1 MESQEGFIQ
10 NAATVLS
17 STPTHGVRKIVIRLK
32 TPMRYTNTMILHGG
46 TSYAHGKEMERSC
59 FSNAEKKNGKRVLDM
74 ECKTEFQEN
83 IKKAKRQTDVASTT
97 NALYKPA
104 VTRYDEIKKPTDAFK
119 KGKVPAENRKKMIM
133 NFEGKPACPIC
144 RKNCVS
150 TKFLYQHMV
159 LHKEKDWKT
168 FIRSLN
174 THSVNKIDENHSH
187 EPKVVD
193 LSKCEFGWNV
203 KTGKRDHV
211 GSSVADVKVNNYL
224 GLGRYDLREVD
235 EDVKE
240 AAKILVLMA
249 RDHQLKSKTSMAIQ
263 REEEAAKC
271 LMCLDDPVSPPM
283 VISGAQVEQLMATS
297 MTERNLQVEES
308 ADTISS
314 EIKGVRSFD
323 LNELPEFEDLSLT
336 E

>member
-17 STPTHGVRKIVIRLK
+17 STPTHG
-32 TPMRYTNTMILHGG
+32 
-46 TSYAHGKEMERSC
+46 S
-59 FSNAEKKNGKRVLDM
+59 
-74 ECKTEFQEN
+74 KTEFQEN
-83 IKKAKRQTDVASTT
+83 IKKAKTQIDVASTS
-97 NALYKPA
+97 NVLYKPA
-104 VTRYDEIKKPTDAFK
+104 VTRYDEIKKPTDVFK
-119 KGKVPAENRKKMIM
+119 KGKVSAENQKKLIM
-133 NFEGKPACPIC
+133 NFVNSEGKPACPIC

-150 TKFLYQHMV
+150 TKFLHQHMV
-159 LHKEKDWKT
+159 LHKDKDWKT

-174 THSVNKIDENHSH
+174 THSVNNIDENHSH

-193 LSKCEFGWNV
+193 LSKCLFGWNV
-203 KTGKRDHV
+203 KTGKRGRL

-224 GLGRYDLREVD
+224 ELGRYNFEEVD

-249 RDHQLKSKTSMAIQ
+249 RDHQLKSKTSMAIK

-271 LMCLDDPVSPPM
+271 LMCLDDPVSQSM
-283 VISGAQVEQLMATS
+283 VESGAQVEQLMATS

-308 ADTISS
+308 ADTIFS
-314 EIKGVRSFD
+314 EIKGVRAFD
-323 LNELPEFEDLSLT
+323 INELPEFEDVSLT

>member
-17 STPTHGVRKIVIRLK
+17 YTPTHGVRKVVIRLK
-32 TPMRYTNTMILHGG
+32 TPMRYTNTMILHGE

-59 FSNAEKKNGKRVLDM
+59 FSNAEKMNGKRVLDVDC
-74 ECKTEFQEN
+74 ETEFQEN
-83 IKKAKRQTDVASTT
+83 IKKAKKHTDVASTS

-119 KGKVPAENRKKMIM
+119 EGKVHAENRKKLFM
-133 NFEGKPACPIC
+133 NFVNSEGKTACAIC

-150 TKFLYQHMV
+150 KKFLYEHML
-159 LHKEKDWKT
+159 LHTDKDWKT
-168 FIRSLN
+168 FIKSLD
-174 THSVNKIDENHSH
+174 THNVDKIDENHSH

-193 LSKCEFGWNV
+193 LSKCLFGWNV
-203 KTGKRDHV
+203 KTGKRGRL

-224 GLGRYDLREVD
+224 GLGRYDLGEVD

-240 AAKILVLMA
+240 AAKILVLMSH
-249 RDHQLKSKTSMAIQ
+249 DHQLKSKTSMAIQ

-283 VISGAQVEQLMATS
+283 
-297 MTERNLQVEES
+297 TERNLQVEES
-308 ADTISS
+308 ADTISG
-314 EIKGVRSFD
+314 EIKGVRDFD
-323 LNELPEFEDLSLT
+323 LNERPAFEDVSLT